1 MVDQGLMNLVRNNTP
16 IMNPDICNG
25 IAVKY
30 VPYADTYIDSV
41 FKSVSKNF
49 PPGLEYVGF
58 QQCSPYE
65 ELREEPKKKN
75 DIRLVDIARSDIYL
89 VKYLFR
95 FNGNDL
101 PPKYIFLP
109 FVSDAGSIILSGSR
123 YFISPVLSDIIMS
136 IEHDNVFVRLLRDK
150 FSIRRV
156 PHAILVDNRRKITQ
170 VPWSS
175 IYHVSKEQAGRMRS
189 TRAKCSLM
197 HYLLC
202 RYGFTET
209 FKMFTGCEP
218 IVGINE
224 ITSAKYPEKDWV
236 ICEST
241 KLKPTTFMN
250 RQIYQPNLMRVAVP
264 RAQYNSTI
272 ETMIGSFFYIVD
284 HFPSRIIPPYVNN
297 LDIWKILMGRIY
309 FGDAQGEGEL
319 RDVIDD
325 HIRSLDEYMDTIVVS
340 KFKEI
345 GYNCEDI
352 YKFFA
357 IAIANFNDWLISS
370 NEKANSLYNKE
381 LSILYDV
388 LISITTSIF
397 NFHFRLKT
405 LVKKGLTERE
415 LITHFNMI
423 KSRRIFMLTRSPAGV
438 SNMSYSGD
446 NKVLK
451 ITTTM
456 VPQKN
461 NNASGSAE
469 DFLLTDPSKL
479 LHTSFATVGNY
490 SNLPKSNPIGD
501 GRVNPYQKLSDG
513 GRVSSDVEHKEMLD
527 KIEAMIKHF

>member
-1 MVDQGLMNLVRNNTP
+1 MIDQGLMALVRKHTP
-16 IMNPDICNG
+16 LMNPDICNG

-30 VPYADTYIDSV
+30 IPFSDVYIDSV

-49 PPGLEYVGF
+49 PKGLEYVGF

-89 VKYLFR
+89 VKFLFR
-95 FNGNDL
+95 FNGKDL

-109 FVSDAGSIILSGSR
+109 FVGEAGSIILSGSR
-123 YFISPVLSDIIMS
+123 YFISPVLSDIIIS

-150 FSIRRV
+150 FSIRRT
-156 PHAILVDNRRKITQ
+156 PHVMLVDNKRQIVQ

-175 IYHVSKEQAGRMRS
+175 IYHVSKEQSGRQRT

-209 FKMFTGCEP
+209 FKMFTGCTP

-224 ITSAKYPEKDWV
+224 ITPAKYPESEWI

-241 KLKPTTFMN
+241 KLRPSTFMN
-250 RQIYQPNLMRVAVP
+250 KHLYQPNLIRVAIP
-264 RAQYNSTI
+264 RSQYNPTI
-272 ETMIGSFFYIVD
+272 ETMIGSFFYIID
-284 HFPSRIIPPYVNN
+284 HFPTRIIPAYIDN
-297 LDIWKILMGRIY
+297 LNIWKILMGRIY
-309 FGDAQGEGEL
+309 FGDSQGEGEL
-319 RDVIDD
+319 HDVIND

-340 KFKEI
+340 KLKEI

-352 YKFFA
+352 YQFFS
-357 IAIANFNDWLISS
+357 IAIANFNNWLISS

-405 LVKKGLTERE
+405 LVRKGLTEKE

-461 NNASGSAE
+461 NNVTGNSE
-469 DFLLTDPSKL
+469 DFLITDPSKL

-501 GRVNPYQKLSDG
+501 GRVNPYQKLSDS
-513 GRVSSDVEHKEMLD
+513 GRVSSEIEFPEMMAS
-527 KIEAMIKHF
+527 IEKMIKHF